1 MAAPLDNLVRIGLLK
16 EEPTSAGE
24 IGDLVA
30 KAVALLD
37 GARQITSNPISR
49 FALAYD
55 AAHALAL
62 AALRAHDKRPTQEKG
77 HRAVVFQTLGTTVGA
92 PDKVWSTLDTYHARR
107 NRSEYGGAAAVS
119 RAEAD
124 ELLDLATQLDV
135 LFQRWLRGSR
145 PELLSSGTK

>member
-1 MAAPLDNLVRIGLLK
+1 MAAPLDNLVRIRLLK
-16 EEPTSAGE
+16 EEPTSVEE
-24 IGDLVA
+24 IGDILTRA
-30 KAVALLD
+30 AALLA
-37 GARQITSNPISR
+37 GARQITANPISR

-77 HRAVVFQTLGTTVGA
+77 HRAVAFQTLGTTVGA
-92 PDKVWSTLDTYHARR
+92 PDKVWSALDTYHSRR

-135 LFQRWLRGSR
+135 LVERWLQGNR
-145 PELLSSGTK
+145 PELLLRR